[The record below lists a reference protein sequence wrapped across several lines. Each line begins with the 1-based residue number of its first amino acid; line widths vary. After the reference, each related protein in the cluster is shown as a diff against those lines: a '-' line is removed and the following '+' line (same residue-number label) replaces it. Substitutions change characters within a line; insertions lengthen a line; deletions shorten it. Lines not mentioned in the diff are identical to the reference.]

1 VSGVIFGTRPSPW
14 MLLSSGADIL
24 IVSALATR
32 GVLMA
37 PLPLLLVVGLLGA
50 VMFYLFVVD
59 YLKVQI
65 FKYFGVV

>member
-1 VSGVIFGTRPSPW
+1 
-14 MLLSSGADIL
+14 
-24 IVSALATR
+24 
-32 GVLMA
+32 MA

>member
-1 VSGVIFGTRPSPW
+1 